1 MKRKNPIFL
10 FSKTPHPDVTH
21 IPVLETHFLQ
31 PYIDYSRYDAIV
43 VTSKQAVTALEK
55 ISAEWRALPVLTVAA
70 KTAETVRK
78 ANGRLLETGDGYGDS
93 LSEII
98 IHKYGSYRWLYPRP
112 NVVASDFKER
122 VAKAGVKIDDVVV
135 YETLCNKECQ
145 KLKLPDDAVLVFT
158 SPLTIVCFLQFFTLK
173 ASHKVVVIGK
183 TTAKALPRHLKY
195 RMPEEPSVEASVQLA
210 QTL

>member
-31 PYIDYSRYDAIV
+31 PHIDYSRYDAIV
-43 VTSKQAVTALEK
+43 LTSKQAVTALEK
-55 ISAEWRALPVLTVAA
+55 ISPEWKTLPVLTVAA
-70 KTAETVRK
+70 KTAEMVRNAK
-78 ANGRLLETGDGYGDS
+78 GRLLETGEGYGDS

-112 NVVASDFKER
+112 NIVASDFKDR
-122 VAKAGVKIDDVVV
+122 VANAGVIIDDHVV
-135 YETLCNKECQ
+135 YETICNKACQ
-145 KLKLPDDAVLVFT
+145 KLNLPDDAVLVFT
-158 SPLTIVCFLQFFTLK
+158 SPMTIVCFLKFFTFK
-173 ASHKVVVIGK
+173 AGHKVVVIGK

-195 RMPEEPSVEASVQLA
+195 CMPEEPSVEASVQLA